1 MHIRMHVGMLT
12 GSHGGLHG
20 GLRSGMY
27 SGRIAGTRYRDL
39 IACSRQAHH
48 CVMQHNEEPRPLKC
62 ILESLARV
70 LRRAGDA
77 DRNGVFSDSSQSRN
91 GRVATSGNSPILS
104 LSSVLSTS

>member
-1 MHIRMHVGMLT
+1 MEGCTAACVAACIAA
-12 GSHGGLHG
+12 GLQARCR
-20 GLRSGMY
+20 LS
-27 SGRIAGTRYRDL
+27 RYRDL

-77 DRNGVFSDSSQSRN
+77 DRNGVFSDSSQS
-91 GRVATSGNSPILS
+91 L
-104 LSSVLSTS
+104 